1 MIRVQK
7 AKTLS
12 ASCPPL
18 RTAGH
23 QTTIV
28 VATSIPS
35 SAFNPL
41 MGLGPKK
48 LGELGLQHPLQG
60 SFKQFTQ
67 EIRVVGQCLLQ
78 ASGDWRTLALG
89 HGRAP

>member
-18 RTAGH
+18 WTAGH

-41 MGLGPKK
+41 MRLGPKK
-48 LGELGLQHPLQG
+48 LGELALQHPLQG
-60 SFKQFTQ
+60 SLKQFPQ
-67 EIRVVGQCLLQ
+67 EIRVVDQCLLQ
-78 ASGDWRTLALG
+78 ASGDWRTQAT
-89 HGRAP
+89 

>member
-28 VATSIPS
+28 VATSIPG

-41 MGLGPKK
+41 VRLGTKK
-48 LGELGLQHPLQG
+48 LGKLTLKHALQG
-60 SFKQFTQ
+60 SLKQFTQ
-67 EIRVVGQCLLQ
+67 EIRIVCQRLLQ
-78 ASGDWRTLALG
+78 ASGDWRTLG
-89 HGRAP
+89 T